1 MRSVPSNHDVEPSL
15 VKRIAAHYRR
25 EFSDPRQER
34 LFISSVAFLGG
45 FGAARTV
52 THAIQHRIGPFH
64 NLSVGGRHL
73 HHLVFGIGGLLGV
86 GYLWLVLIGTH
97 EQRKAASRA
106 TAALYGLGSAL
117 TLDEFALWLN
127 LQDVYWAKQG
137 RESIDAVAVFGGL
150 LSIGV
155 WGRPFFRALLRDLFR
170 PRLP

>member
-1 MRSVPSNHDVEPSL
+1 MQPSL
-15 VKRIAAHYRR
+15 FQRIAAHYRR
-25 EFSDPRQER
+25 ELSDPRQER

-45 FGAARTV
+45 FAAARAI

-86 GYLWLVLIGTH
+86 GYLWLVLIGIE
-97 EQRKAASRA
+97 EQRKGALRT
-106 TAALYGLGSAL
+106 TAALYGVGSAL

-137 RESIDAVAVFGGL
+137 RESIDAVALFGGL

-170 PRLP
+170 PRLR

>member
-1 MRSVPSNHDVEPSL
+1 MQYSL
-15 VKRIAAHYRR
+15 VKRIASHYRR
-25 EFSDPRQER
+25 EFGNPRQER
-34 LFISSVAFLGG
+34 LFISSVTFLSAFGG
-45 FGAARTV
+45 ARAI

-73 HHLVFGIGGLLGV
+73 HHLVFGIGGLLTV
-86 GYLWLVLIGTH
+86 GYLWLVLVGT
-97 EQRKAASRA
+97 EGRPAAASRA
-106 TAALYGLGSAL
+106 TAALYGVGSAL

-155 WGRPFFRALLRDLFR
+155 WGGPFWRALVRDL
-170 PRLP
+170 LKSN